1 MPEKLSRLKTIFNK
15 SLLTKD
21 THTNS
26 HKTSPENFGFKFSF
40 RHLII
45 FFALIIL
52 LGVGGS
58 LYYIHSLDISKILAP
73 LPQPTYIYDKDGN
86 KVSQLSSSR
95 ILPLELEQ
103 IPQHTQDAIIATEDK
118 RFYDHQ
124 GVDLR
129 AIFRALARD
138 LKAGDFS
145 EGGSTISQQ
154 LVKNVFLTAEK
165 TLSRKLK
172 EAAYAIKIE
181 STLSKEEILEA
192 YLNQIYFGEG
202 RWGIQEAA
210 RYYFGKDASD
220 LKLEESALLAGLL
233 KAPNVYSP
241 LKDRELALKRRNM
254 VLSLM
259 KEQGYI
265 SEQEYTQTIVAPLA
279 LRTKPL
285 DALSGKYAPYVDYV
299 IEEAIN
305 RYGFTEEQILTGG
318 LQIYTQLDLRVQ
330 DPLEKV
336 YKDDQYFPPGTEEQM
351 VQSGMVIIDH
361 KTGGISGLV
370 GYRGE
375 RAFRQFNR
383 ASQLKRQ
390 PGSVLKPLIVY
401 GPALEAGYTPGTYLY
416 DGPLNI
422 DGYSPNNWDHNYR
435 EWVTMVEAVEQSWN
449 VPAVWLLDQMGIDTG
464 KAFAQRAGIPF
475 APEDKYLSLALGG
488 MTVGISPLDLA
499 QAFSTFPNQGVMI
512 EAHAITKITTTDGHI
527 LCEAKPDSVQVTDPH
542 HAHTMTLLLK
552 NAVENGTAHRASLG
566 ERPVA
571 GKTGSVELP
580 PTEEFAGIS
589 KGQKDVWFVGYTP
602 ELTGAIWMGYDHTD
616 RNHYLT
622 TAGGAEPAIIFRQVF
637 SEALASVPIT
647 EFQAPEG
654 YILDYALY
662 PQGSWDDLNKKG
674 NLWENSNLWD
684 NWLNW
689 DSWWRG
695 NPSYQDQSQSSYGKG
710 KIDNEK
716 NSQAK
721 KKKPHKDDKDKKR
734 D

>member
-1 MPEKLSRLKTIFNK
+1 MVKENLNKIKNTLIKNTLINKIKTPRQKLAKKITLRNV
-15 SLLTKD
+15 
-21 THTNS
+21 
-26 HKTSPENFGFKFSF
+26 
-40 RHLII
+40 
-45 FFALIIL
+45 IIL
-52 LGVGGS
+52 FSLIFLLGFGGS
-58 LYYIHSLDISKILAP
+58 FYYIHSLDISKILTP

-86 KVSQLSSSR
+86 KISQLSSSR
-95 ILPLELEQ
+95 IVPLDLEQ
-103 IPQHTQDAIIATEDK
+103 IPKHTQDAIIATEDK

-129 AIFRALARD
+129 AIMRALTRD
-138 LKAGDFS
+138 LKSGDFS

-241 LKDRELALKRRNM
+241 LKDRELALKRRNI
-254 VLSLM
+254 VLTLM

-265 SEQEYTQTIVAPLA
+265 SETEYSQTIVAPIA
-279 LRTKPL
+279 LRKKPL
-285 DALSGKYAPYVDYV
+285 DDLSGKYAPYVDYV
-299 IEEAIN
+299 LEEGIN

-318 LQIYTQLDLRVQ
+318 LQIYTQLDPTVQ

-336 YKDDQYFPPGTEEQM
+336 YKDDNYFPQGTEEQI

-361 KTGGISGLV
+361 KTGGIRGLV

-375 RAFRQFNR
+375 SAFRQFNR

-401 GPALEAGYTPGTYLY
+401 GPALEEGYTPGTYLY
-416 DGPLNI
+416 DGPLDI
-422 DGYSPNNWDHNYR
+422 DGYSPRNWDNNYR
-435 EWVTMVEAVEQSWN
+435 DWVTMVEAVEQSWN
-449 VPAVWLLDQMGIDTG
+449 VPAVWLLDQIGIDTG
-464 KAFAQRAGIPF
+464 KVFAQRAGIPF
-475 APEDKYLSLALGG
+475 APEDNYLSLALGG

-499 QAFSTFPNQGVMI
+499 QAYSAFPNQGVMM

-527 LCEAKPDSVQVTDPH
+527 LCEAEPDSVQVTDPH

-622 TAGGAEPAIIFRQVF
+622 TAGGAESALVFRQVF
-637 SEALASVPIT
+637 SEALASVPTT
-647 EFQAPEG
+647 EFIAPEG
-654 YILDYALY
+654 YVMDYALY
-662 PQGSWDDLNKKG
+662 PKGYWDDLLK
-674 NLWENSNLWD
+674 E
-684 NWLNW
+684 
-689 DSWWRG
+689 
-695 NPSYQDQSQSSYGKG
+695 
-710 KIDNEK
+710 KIIEI
-716 NSQAK
+716 ST
-721 KKKPHKDDKDKKR
+721 KR
-734 D
+734 IAISGRIGTSGITG